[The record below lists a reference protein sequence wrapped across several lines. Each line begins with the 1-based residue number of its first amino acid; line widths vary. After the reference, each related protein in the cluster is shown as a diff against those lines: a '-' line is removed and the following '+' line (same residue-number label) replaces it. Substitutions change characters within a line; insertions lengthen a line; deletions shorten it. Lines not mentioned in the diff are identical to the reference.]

1 MLSVLNLIWHFA
13 GIGTFCGMEGNGM
26 GGGGG
31 GDGNGDGNA
40 PRAGDFLM
48 TGIKKKRVFGRRS
61 TAGSSVHRR
70 SLFRRLKASSGY
82 ADQPLYSSRQEGS
95 NKQDEFVCSDED
107 DEDEEEEV
115 EDESGEFGYRLGW
128 N

>member
-1 MLSVLNLIWHFA
+1 
-13 GIGTFCGMEGNGM
+13 MEGNGM

-31 GDGNGDGNA
+31 GGGGNGDGNV

-48 TGIKKKRVFGRRS
+48 TGIKKKRVFGRMS

-70 SLFRRLKASSGY
+70 SLFRRLKASTGY

-95 NKQDEFVCSDED
+95 NKKDEFVCCDE
-107 DEDEEEEV
+107 EDEEEEV

>member
-1 MLSVLNLIWHFA
+1 
-13 GIGTFCGMEGNGM
+13 MEGNGM

-31 GDGNGDGNA
+31 GGGGNGDGNV

-48 TGIKKKRVFGRRS
+48 TGIKKKRVFGRMS

-82 ADQPLYSSRQEGS
+82 ADQRLY
-95 NKQDEFVCSDED
+95 DEHED
-107 DEDEEEEV
+107 DEEEEV